1 MAYNLQKRLRES
13 AAAGATLCGG
23 GVLGRRGV
31 PVPGEQLVQAAG
43 VVVGNAPQHVG
54 EPGLRIEVVELG
66 GLCRL
71 PNYAERARFLQGLS

>member
-1 MAYNLQKRLRES
+1 M
-13 AAAGATLCGG
+13 
-23 GVLGRRGV
+23 
-31 PVPGEQLVQAAG
+31 QAAG